1 LDNNLKEVIFIT
13 GNQNKANILQR
24 GLGVP
29 VKHHKLDLE
38 EIQSLDL
45 REVAEH
51 KAREAYDILGEP
63 VLIEDAS
70 LTFVAMGRLPGTFV
84 KWFIEELGIPGLAKL
99 AQSLPSQEAVGRV
112 LYAYCDGESVQFFE
126 GTMEGRIVAEP
137 RGDTGFGF
145 DPIFI
150 NKGYD
155 VTRAEMSQE
164 DYDATSYRTLAMQP
178 LREYLQSLK

>member
-1 LDNNLKEVIFIT
+1 LKEITFIT

-24 GLGVP
+24 GLGLP

-70 LTFVAMGRLPGTFV
+70 LTFTAMGRLPGTFV
-84 KWFIEELGIPGLAKL
+84 KWFIEELSIPGLAKL

-126 GTMEGRIVAEP
+126 GTMKGRIAPEP
-137 RGDTGFGF
+137 RGDNGFGF
-145 DPIFI
+145 DGIFI
-150 NKGYD
+150 NDGYD
-155 VTRAEMSQE
+155 LTRAEMTQE
-164 DYDATSYRTLAMQP
+164 EYDATSYRTEAMGKF
-178 LREYLQSLK
+178 RDYLHS